1 LAGVAAT
8 GDIRATLEALRD
20 RLASAFDAAD
30 VNIKPQI
37 SGQLRATLAD
47 IAGLPEVVVK
57 LSQAD
62 ELRAKRAAKR
72 SA

>member
-1 LAGVAAT
+1 MADDDYRV
-8 GDIRATLEALRD
+8 RLETLRD
-20 RLASAFDAAD
+20 QLTAA
-30 VNIKPQI
+30 VLTCSENMLPQL